1 MLFALHSSLFTG
13 VMWMNKILI
22 VEDELTL
29 AKMLEVKFKEAGF
42 SVSIALDAYEGSGL
56 PTM

>member
-1 MLFALHSSLFTG
+1 
-13 VMWMNKILI
+13 MWMNKILI